1 MGLRKLGRSG
11 DEQRAMSL
19 KQMWLADKWPVNRTH
34 SGVSVS
40 QETAMR
46 IDAIYAASRW
56 IADTCAMLP
65 VDTYYRVSGERRPL
79 RPKPLWVEDPDPDG
93 FTRQTFITQWL
104 VSKLLSHAACVRILR
119 SPSGEVLALKVL
131 DPRRVE
137 PRRDHEGTLY
147 YSIDGGSV
155 RLSKRDMIYDA
166 ELIKPGQ
173 IKGTSKVDELAET
186 WGIARALETFV
197 ATFFGNG
204 AHTTGV
210 VTTPDGV
217 TMEQAREIK
226 AAWDESHQGVDKAN
240 STGLLGG
247 GASWVKTSTD
257 PDEAQMLESRDFA
270 ILDACRAFRIAP
282 SMMGV
287 QRPGTTGYASREQD
301 AIQFTTFTIQMYLE
315 AIETHLSR
323 MLPAGGFL
331 KATTGALLRTTL
343 TERYAAYNSGMQAG
357 FLSVNDIH
365 RLEDMPPVPGGDVYR
380 VALANINLDAA
391 NLSDQQIR
399 VEMAKNLVDAGW
411 EPSAALAAVG
421 LAPMAHTGLKSVQLQ
436 SPTDTKG
443 SP

>member
-1 MGLRKLGRSG
+1 
-11 DEQRAMSL
+11 
-19 KQMWLADKWPVNRTH
+19 
-34 SGVSVS
+34 
-40 QETAMR
+40 MR
-46 IDAIYAASRW
+46 IDAVYAAARW

-65 VDTYYRVSGERRPL
+65 VDTYFRVNGERRPL

-137 PRRDHEGTLY
+137 PRRDHEGALY
-147 YSIDGGSV
+147 YSIDGGAV

-186 WGIARALETFV
+186 WGISRALEQFV

-210 VTTPDGV
+210 IEMPDA
-217 TMEQAREIK
+217 TLEQAK
-226 AAWDESHQGVDKAN
+226 GVQDAWNEAHQGVSKAN
-240 STGLLGG
+240 STGVLAGG
-247 GASWVKTSTD
+247 TWKKTSTD

-270 ILDACRAFRIAP
+270 VLDACRAFRIAP

-287 QRPGTTGYASREQD
+287 QRPGTNGYASREQD

-315 AIETHLSR
+315 AVETHLSR
-323 MLPAGGFL
+323 LLFGAGFL

-365 RLEDMPPVPGGDVYR
+365 RLEDMPPVEGGDVYR

-399 VEMAKNLVDAGW
+399 VEMASNLVNAGW
-411 EPSAALAAVG
+411 EPTAALAAVG
-421 LAPMAHTGLKSVQLQ
+421 LPSMPHTGLKSVQLQ
-436 SPTDTKG
+436 APSDSKG
-443 SP
+443 SQ